1 MGMREGFENFVIDEL
16 GPYAL
21 TGGAMSIYEA
31 VKKAWQAATLQAAER
46 MKEEAAKVCN
56 QAERSPWAGEY
67 EAGYVAGYNSAVVEI
82 SKAIRA
88 IDVNKLFGE

>member
-1 MGMREGFENFVIDEL
+1 MGVREGFENFVIDEL

-46 MKEEAAKVCN
+46 MKEEAAL
-56 QAERSPWAGEY
+56 QGWM
-67 EAGYVAGYNSAVVEI
+67 SASGDCEDRVRA
-82 SKAIRA
+82 AIRA

>member
-46 MKEEAAKVCN
+46 MKEEAAKVCESDESGRDAN
-56 QAERSPWAGEY
+56 
-67 EAGYVAGYNSAVVEI
+67 GYYANE
-82 SKAIRA
+82 IRA

>member
-46 MKEEAAKVCN
+46 MKEEAAKVCAPSLIDN
-56 QAERSPWAGEY
+56 PSAYERCAIGKC
-67 EAGYVAGYNSAVVEI
+67 N
-82 SKAIRA
+82 KAIRA